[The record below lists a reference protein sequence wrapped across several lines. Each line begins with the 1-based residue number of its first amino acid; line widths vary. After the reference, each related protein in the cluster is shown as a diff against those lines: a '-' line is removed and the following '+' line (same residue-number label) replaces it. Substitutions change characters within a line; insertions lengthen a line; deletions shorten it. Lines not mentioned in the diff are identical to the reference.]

1 MPSLI
6 SRNETTFLF
15 ILLLVIVG
23 TEIADISINKIY
35 LFINSTDFPLEWNIL
50 AFILV
55 AIVYIFG
62 QYAILKYVKKAGKD
76 LRSIEK
82 SHISIIHRIARVLQY
97 ALVGVL
103 LVVILQMI
111 IFSYYSIRLL
121 ITSIWISYVFAIFIL
136 VFLAI
141 RFFHWFVLNR
151 SAVVLFYGLS
161 TAFIALD
168 AGISLVLTTSLLI
181 GQPIDVHQIVGSLS
195 AFVPYDLL
203 PLQYALVAT
212 SIISFIVTW
221 IATVLMLRHHS
232 QRLGAIKYWFIVS
245 IPLVY
250 FLTQFQPLILYFFSY
265 YNLTGSV
272 SFSIVYTII
281 FSCSKPVGGLLFA
294 AAFWSMARRIG
305 VRQLR
310 DFMIISAYGLALI
323 FGSQQAIILANKPYP
338 PFGLATISFLG
349 LSSYLMLV
357 GIYSSAVSVSEDSRL
372 RNLIRNFAVKESRLL
387 DSIGTAQMQREIE
400 KRVLAIAKRNQNLM
414 AQETGI
420 QSSLSD
426 EDVKQ
431 YLAHV
436 ITEVRKDANDNHAN
450 P

>member
-1 MPSLI
+1 MNP
-6 SRNETTFLF
+6 NETIFLL

-23 TEIADISINKIY
+23 TEIGDISINKIY

-50 AFILV
+50 AFISI

-62 QYAILKYVKKAGKD
+62 QYAILKYVRKAGKNFQ
-76 LRSIEK
+76 STKK
-82 SHISIIHRIARVLQY
+82 SRFSIIHKIAIVIQY
-97 ALVGVL
+97 ALIAVL
-103 LVVILQMI
+103 LVVIIQMI

-141 RFFHWFVLNR
+141 RFFYWYTFNR
-151 SAVVLFYGLS
+151 NAVVLFYGLS
-161 TAFIALD
+161 TTFIALD

-181 GQPIDVHQIVGSLS
+181 GQPIDVHQIGGSVS
-195 AFVPYDLL
+195 AFVPYDIL

-212 SIISFIVTW
+212 SILSFIITW

-232 QRLGAIKYWFIVS
+232 QRLGAIKYWVIVC

-250 FLTQFQPLILYFFSY
+250 FLIQFQPLILYVFSY
-265 YNLTGSV
+265 YNLTGST
-272 SFSIVYTII
+272 SFSIIYTII

-305 VRQLR
+305 IRQLR
-310 DFMIISAYGLALI
+310 DYMIISAYGLALI

-338 PFGLATISFLG
+338 SFGLATISFFG
-349 LSSYLMLV
+349 LSSYLMLI
-357 GIYSSAVSVSEDSRL
+357 GIYSSAVSVSEDSKL
-372 RNLIRNFAVKESRLL
+372 RSLIRNFAVKESRLL
-387 DSIGTAQMQREIE
+387 DSIGTAQMEQEIE
-400 KRVLAIAKRNQNLM
+400 KRVLAIAKRNQHIM

-420 QSSLSD
+420 QSSLSED
-426 EDVKQ
+426 DVKQ
-431 YLAHV
+431 YLAEV
-436 ITEVRKDANDNHAN
+436 ITEVRKDANDDHAN